1 MSVGVSEWSSSFQQI
16 LQCGLR
22 RIIPLEHFQ
31 LFMIHHGTDKAQ
43 KRRLRRELL
52 TMNNWTEIVR
62 QKLYEAESQIMTAG
76 ADHSAI
82 LSVEEAQGRIMFQ
95 QYNLH
100 LMDTELLR
108 AQGVKWQWDWEW
120 KKYL

>member
-1 MSVGVSEWSSSFQQI
+1 MSFVLTNLSFYHI
-16 LQCGLR
+16 NSYTVRTLR
-22 RIIPLEHFQ
+22 RV
-31 LFMIHHGTDKAQ
+31 
-43 KRRLRRELL
+43 RRELL
-52 TMNNWTEIVR
+52 TMNNWTEIVH
-62 QKLYEAESQIMTAG
+62 QKLHEAESQVPVMTAGTG